1 MKYKVIKD
9 FGIAEKGDIFVNSEE
24 MPNYFSMEVSEND
37 TYKNMGMTEDL
48 IEAYTKQGYLIKIEE
63 VQSTDKI
70 DEVVAYINEL
80 MEAYAND
87 HAEVEEKY
95 ANQEIPTCVKVEAET
110 VYYNL
115 TKVLTEIKNRLTA

>member
-24 MPNYFSMEVSEND
+24 TPNYFSMEVSEND

-48 IEAYTKQGYLIKIEE
+48 IEAYAKQGYLIRVEE
-63 VQSTDKI
+63 VQSADKI
-70 DEVVAYINEL
+70 DEVVAHINEL

-87 HAEVEEKY
+87 RAEVEEKY

-115 TKVLTEIKNRLTA
+115 TKALTEIKNKLTA

>member
-48 IEAYTKQGYLIKIEE
+48 IEAYAKQGYLIKIEE
-63 VQSTDKI
+63 VRSLDKI

-95 ANQEIPTCVKVEAET
+95 VNQEIPTCVKVEAET